1 MKPVTRLEVAIR
13 FDESSLPV
21 GTLATDGKGVFFE
34 YHPAFL
40 DRNLHLS
47 PFMLPLRPGLQHT
60 VDDLFRGL
68 PGVFNDS
75 LPDGWGKLLL
85 NQQLK
90 QSGFNPSALGPL
102 DELALVGSNGMGA
115 LTYHPSHAT
124 DPADTPVELDQYA
137 SASKRILEGSTDD
150 MLSELRAAAG
160 SSAGARPK
168 ILVTVNK
175 DKSRLS
181 TAEATDPTDEAWL
194 IKFPGSSDSPDAGAI
209 EYAYALMAKAA
220 GIAMSDC
227 HLFPSETGPGY
238 FGTRRFDRDGAKR
251 LHVHSLSGL
260 VHDDHRHPSFDY
272 KGVLAATHKLT
283 LNPADVSAMFRLAVF
298 NVLAHNRDD
307 HSKNLS
313 FLMDAN
319 GRWSAA
325 PAYDL
330 TFSSGPNGFQSMSVM
345 DEARHPTVEH
355 LRRLGLTAGIRQ
367 SPVEAIIREVTSAIA
382 EWPTHA
388 RAHDVAAAN
397 IAFIGKILER
407 NIAVGA
413 V

>member
-13 FDESSLPV
+13 FDETNIPV

-34 YHPAFL
+34 YHAAFL
-40 DRNLHLS
+40 DRNSQLS
-47 PFMLPLRPGLQHT
+47 PFMLPLRPGLHHIA
-60 VDDLFRGL
+60 DDLFRGL

-85 NQQLK
+85 HQHLK
-90 QSGFNPSALGPL
+90 QSGFNPYALGPL
-102 DELALVGSNGMGA
+102 DELAMVGSKGIGA

-124 DPADTPVELDQYA
+124 DNPEAAVDLDHYA
-137 SASKRILEGSTDD
+137 SASQRILEGSTDD

-168 ILVTVNK
+168 ILVTANE

-181 TAEATDPTDEAWL
+181 TAEPTGPTDEAWL
-194 IKFPGSSDSPDAGAI
+194 IKFPGSSDTPDAGAI
-209 EYAYALMAKAA
+209 EYVYALMAKAA
-220 GIAMSDC
+220 GITMSEC
-227 HLFPSETGPGY
+227 HLFSSDTGPGY
-238 FGTRRFDRDGAKR
+238 FGTRRFDRDRGKR

-272 KGVLAATHKLT
+272 KGLLAATHKLT
-283 LNPADVSAMFRLAVF
+283 LNPSDVTAMFRLAVF

-307 HSKNLS
+307 HSKNVS
-313 FLMDAN
+313 FLMDAD

-345 DEARHPTVEH
+345 DEARHPTREH
-355 LRRLGLTAGIRQ
+355 LRRLGLTAGIR
-367 SPVEAIIREVTSAIA
+367 PATIRTIIEEVSSAIA
-382 EWPTHA
+382 EWPRLA
-388 RAHDVAAAN
+388 RAHNVTAAN
-397 IAFIGKILER
+397 SSFIGTILDQ
-407 NIAVGA
+407 NIAVGTG
-413 V
+413 